1 MRCWTTVL
9 DYRVGLPP
17 QFQCLVMSCECIC
30 IKCLKPTLEQGQ
42 KFIKMSFGRLFSAV
56 NARSLVLIR
65 LNRLEIRRLLSRR
78 LWGSS
83 GSHCLR
89 WSHAWSPRNLR
100 CIAGS
105 HSSGVELFPSFS
117 HWLQLKNIEKLTHKT
132 PPHNITTPRNKIA
145 SPGSFLQ
152 SFYWNGS

>member
-1 MRCWTTVL
+1 MKPATAGDTGLQVIYKSSTSHLQVIYKSSTSHLQVIYKSSTSHLLRRVHCLDEVL

-17 QFQCLVMSCECIC
+17 HFQCLVMSCECIC

-78 LWGSS
+78 L
-83 GSHCLR
+83 
-89 WSHAWSPRNLR
+89 
-100 CIAGS
+100 
-105 HSSGVELFPSFS
+105 
-117 HWLQLKNIEKLTHKT
+117 
-132 PPHNITTPRNKIA
+132 
-145 SPGSFLQ
+145 
-152 SFYWNGS
+152 